1 MSKELTDFSRTCIP
15 YNGPSSRIVSVRF
28 IIHKVGHAFLR
39 PNEIHDVAY
48 FSSMNDLK
56 SSQTEP
62 GVKRALIL
70 GGGFAGLNAALEL
83 GGVQGIEVTLVDRHN
98 YHLFQPLLYQ
108 VAMAGLSP
116 ADIAMPIRS
125 RLSRYQNT
133 RVLLGEAQ
141 TIDLASQKVKFDFGE
156 LSYDY
161 LVMACGANHS
171 YFGHPEWE
179 EYALGLK
186 NISQATEIRKRVLS
200 AFESA
205 ERISDSDEQK
215 KYMTFVIVGGGPT
228 GVELA
233 GAIGEMSRFTLS
245 KDFRHI
251 NPSQTRVILVEAGPR
266 ILPMFSEQQ
275 SDRAARDL
283 ENLGVQIWTSTVVTD
298 INEEGVE
305 LGEERVNAATVLW
318 AAGVEASGLGQS
330 GGMPVDNRGRV
341 IVEPDLSVEGYPN
354 VFVAGD
360 QSNFSHQTGQPLP
373 GTAPVAL
380 QQGRYIGKTIRQE
393 LKGKPRSQ
401 YYFFDKG
408 QMATIGRSKAI
419 VEVGRFKFA
428 GFFAW
433 IVWLVIHVFYLTG
446 FKNRM
451 LVVMQW
457 GWSYLTFRRG
467 ARLIVDRDGDPDSSK
482 THESEAEE
490 PEVFVPSDH

>member
-1 MSKELTDFSRTCIP
+1 MKDLQSSKK
-15 YNGPSSRIVSVRF
+15 GPETKQV
-28 IIHKVGHAFLR
+28 
-39 PNEIHDVAY
+39 
-48 FSSMNDLK
+48 
-56 SSQTEP
+56 
-62 GVKRALIL
+62 LIL

-83 GGVQGIEVTLVDRHN
+83 GGVQGVEVTLVDRHN

-133 RVLLGEAQ
+133 SVLLGEAQ
-141 TIDLASQKVKFDFGE
+141 KIDLAGQKVKFDFGE

-161 LVMACGANHS
+161 LVLACGANHS
-171 YFGHPEWE
+171 YFGHNEWE
-179 EYALGLK
+179 QYAPGLK
-186 NISQATEIRKRVLS
+186 TISQATEIRKRVLS

-245 KDFRHI
+245 RDFRHI

-283 ENLGVQIWTSTVVTD
+283 ENLGVQIWTSSVVTN

-305 LGEERVNAATVLW
+305 LGEERINAATVLW
-318 AAGVEASGLGQS
+318 AAGVEASELGKS

-341 IVEPDLSVEGYPN
+341 IVEPDLSLEGYPN

-360 QSNFSHQTGQPLP
+360 QASFTHQTGEPLP

-380 QQGRYIGKTIRQE
+380 QQGKYIGKTIRQE
-393 LKGKPRSQ
+393 LKGKPRSN
-401 YYFFDKG
+401 YCFHDKG
-408 QMATIGRSKAI
+408 QMATIGRSRAI
-419 VEVGRFKFA
+419 VEIGRFKIA
-428 GFFAW
+428 GFIAW
-433 IVWLVIHVFYLTG
+433 VVWLVVHIFYLTG

-457 GWSYLTFRRG
+457 AWSYLSFRRG
-467 ARLIVDRDGDPDSSK
+467 ARLIVDRDWNPDSMSVTK
-482 THESEAEE
+482 PEAEE
-490 PEVFVPSDH
+490 PEIPVSTEH